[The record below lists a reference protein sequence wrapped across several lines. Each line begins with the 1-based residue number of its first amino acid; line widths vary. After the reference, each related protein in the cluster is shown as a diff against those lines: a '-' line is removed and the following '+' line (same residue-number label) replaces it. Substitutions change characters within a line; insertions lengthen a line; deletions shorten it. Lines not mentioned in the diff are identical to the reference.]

1 MKRNTYYM
9 SVLLRKIIIIDLLV
23 ISAFTLYAQDE
34 APWNNKKCA
43 VVLTYDDALNVH
55 LDNVVPALDSLN
67 FKATFFIP
75 GSFPGIK
82 LRACE
87 WSKIAENGH
96 ELGNHTLF
104 HPCEG
109 KAYGREW
116 VPPAYDLN
124 GYSLERINDEI
135 KLANTLLELLDGRT
149 RRTFAYTCG
158 DMKAGDSSFVPTI
171 KYLFVGARGVE
182 GKMQKL
188 NDIDLYNIG
197 SYMINGE
204 SGTQMI
210 ALVEK
215 AMESN
220 SLLVFLFHGVG
231 GEHSINVSLAD
242 HRELLYFLN
251 QNEKDI
257 WVSTFV
263 NIAEYI
269 GVNQKQ

>member
-1 MKRNTYYM
+1 MMFISENVIKMKRNTCYI
-9 SVLLRKIIIIDLLV
+9 SVFLRSIIIINLLM

-34 APWNNKKCA
+34 VRWNNKKCA

-55 LDNVVPALDSLN
+55 LDNVVPALDSLDL
-67 FKATFFIP
+67 KATFYIP
-75 GSFPGIK
+75 GSFPSVK
-82 LRACE
+82 ARARE
-87 WSKIAENGH
+87 WSKIAGNGH

-116 VPPAYDLN
+116 VSPSYDLN
-124 GYSLERINDEI
+124 NYSLERINDEI
-135 KLANTLLELLDGRT
+135 KTANTLLELLDGRI

-158 DMKAGDSSFVPTI
+158 DMKAGDSSFVPAV
-171 KYLFVGARGVE
+171 KNLFAGARGVE

-204 SGTQMI
+204 SGKQMI
-210 ALVEK
+210 ALVKK
-215 AMESN
+215 AIESN

-231 GEHSINVSLAD
+231 RGAFH
-242 HRELLYFLN
+242 
-251 QNEKDI
+251 KC
-257 WVSTFV
+257 
-263 NIAEYI
+263 IA
-269 GVNQKQ
+269 GRSSRTHLFSKTK